1 MQLIGRMQNG
11 HCSVLIS
18 FHYCKQ
24 CWVQFSYWVRKDWG
38 FLSCCFNFLYF
49 QTIIFSD

>member
-1 MQLIGRMQNG
+1 MQLIVRMQNG

-24 CWVQFSYWVRKDWG
+24 CGLSFLIYWV
-38 FLSCCFNFLYF
+38 CFNFLYL
-49 QTIIFSD
+49 IFRQ